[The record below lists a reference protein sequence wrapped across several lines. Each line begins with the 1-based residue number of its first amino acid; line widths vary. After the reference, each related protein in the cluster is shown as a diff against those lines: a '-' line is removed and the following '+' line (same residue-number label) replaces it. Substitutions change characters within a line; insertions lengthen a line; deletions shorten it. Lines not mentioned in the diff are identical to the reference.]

1 MSASPTA
8 AGGGPSAP
16 APDAASPVPQAAPE
30 SGGDVRSGLTVLA
43 ASMVGHAGNYL
54 FYVVA
59 ARMLGAA
66 QFAEV
71 SALIAYSLICFQPL
85 NGVQAAAA
93 RDAARLA
100 GQGDAAGLSALVR
113 TLARGSGWGTLGAT
127 LALLAVG
134 PLLTA
139 WLDLSTW
146 TLAAVAALWIPL
158 GGVLLVG
165 TGVLQGLGAFG
176 RVALVLAG
184 PLGALRTALLPICV
198 LLIGL
203 SGAVW
208 AMVAAT
214 VIGLLLLA
222 GPLRRAA
229 RPAPGTARFSPGTSI
244 VALLA
249 FASLTNLDQL
259 VSKAALAP
267 EVAGVY
273 AAAALMGKVS
283 LYAPAALTMVLLPRV
298 AADLARG
305 REPIRP
311 VLLTM
316 GVTAV
321 TGLAITGALAL
332 VPASL
337 LAATFGPEF
346 ADAARLMVPLSLVM
360 TLASLLYVHLTLAIA
375 RSSRSFPVLLLVAAL
390 AHGAVLA
397 LWHGSPEAVIAASAV
412 VIGVTTLVHEVASPH
427 GTVRMVLRAAAARRT
442 AST

>member
-1 MSASPTA
+1 M
-8 AGGGPSAP
+8 
-16 APDAASPVPQAAPE
+16 
-30 SGGDVRSGLTVLA
+30 RSGLTVLT
-43 ASMVGHAGNYL
+43 ASMIGHAGNYL

-93 RDAARLA
+93 RDTARLA
-100 GQGDAAGLSALVR
+100 GQGDAAGLSGVVR
-113 TLARGSGWGTLGAT
+113 TLTRGSAWGVLGLT
-127 LALLAVG
+127 LALLALG
-134 PLLTA
+134 PVLTS

-158 GGVLLVG
+158 GSVLLVG
-165 TGVLQGLGAFG
+165 TGILQGLGGFG

-184 PLGALRTALLPICV
+184 PLGALRTFLLPLCI
-198 LLIGL
+198 LLLGL

-214 VIGLLLLA
+214 VVGLLLLV
-222 GPLRRAA
+222 GPVRRAA
-229 RPAPGTARFSPGTSI
+229 RPEPRAVSFAPGTSI
-244 VALLA
+244 LALLA

-259 VSKAALAP
+259 VAKATLAP

-273 AAAALMGKVS
+273 SAAALMGKVS

-305 REPIRP
+305 REPVRP

-321 TGLAITGALAL
+321 TGLVITAGLAL
-332 VPASL
+332 VPSSL

-375 RSSRSFPVLLLVAAL
+375 RGSWSFTALLLVTALGHAAL
-390 AHGAVLA
+390 LA
-397 LWHGSPEAVIAASAV
+397 MWHGSPSGVIAASAV
-412 VIGVTTLVHEVASPH
+412 AIGAATLVHEVASPH
-427 GTVRMVLRAAAARRT
+427 GTIRMVLRGVAARQA
-442 AST
+442 ASA